1 MTMGE
6 IADTMRSALREL
18 AQADARLYR
27 GLAEELG
34 DGATAV
40 EEPRALIQP
49 GGWRDEQAQ
58 ANGAG
63 EEHPPGR
70 PGFTGAGVVAAG
82 VALAFGGEVL
92 AIEAGELIVGRIIG
106 AVAPAGFTGDQKT
119 GLVPAVG
126 GSIEQL
132 FAQLGC
138 LLLWPSA
145 SSCARRPGVGPT
157 RSSSRA
163 WISWLRTAALVALKV
178 TIQLSSRC
186 RLSIN
191 AEQVARNGESDF

>member
-63 EEHPPGR
+63 EEHPPRR

-92 AIEAGELIVGRIIG
+92 AIEAGELIVGCIIG
-106 AVAPAGFTGDQKT
+106 SLTKAGFTGDQKT

-138 LLLWPSA
+138 LLALAFGLQLRKKARGGPHQIELQGLDQLATHGGACGVESHDSA
-145 SSCARRPGVGPT
+145 
-157 RSSSRA
+157 
-163 WISWLRTAALVALKV
+163 LLALQAVN
-178 TIQLSSRC
+178 QC
-186 RLSIN
+186 
-191 AEQVARNGESDF
+191 